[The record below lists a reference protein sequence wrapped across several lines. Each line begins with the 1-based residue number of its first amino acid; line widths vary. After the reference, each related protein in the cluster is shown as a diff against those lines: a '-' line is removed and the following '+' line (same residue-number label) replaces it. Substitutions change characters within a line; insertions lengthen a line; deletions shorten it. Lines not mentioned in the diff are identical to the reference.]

1 MWGIKSCVMKNVY
14 RLYNNLIGLDL
25 LEAIRGRLRELETV
39 FESFCLNKEW
49 GTKSCGMKTF

>member
-1 MWGIKSCVMKNVY
+1 MWGIKSYVMKNVY

-49 GTKSCGMKTF
+49 VTKSCGMKTV